1 MIGWCNGEW
10 APLPDGA
17 EVSVV
22 HSGPS
27 LFETVA
33 LRNHRIACLPDHLAR
48 LQLALPRLGLAS
60 ERFILAGAAVPAAW
74 SGPLQGLLERHKL
87 TDAII
92 RLMVVARAD
101 GRPLEWLT
109 ARPLPPTPPSIDL
122 LQLRTVRDRP
132 EWQPRPKSGPWINSS
147 AAWRELRALADR
159 PDVEGV
165 QSDAAGH
172 LCEGTRSSL
181 AWCEGP
187 QWYFPSAETGRLPG
201 TAAAQ
206 LRGVLVLAG
215 RAITDISAPFPRHAS
230 SVVVLR
236 STFATGA
243 VLARSYAVDGQKI
256 WQPSSDQTEATQALR
271 LLADWRAQR
280 CISFV

>member
-92 RLMVVARAD
+92 RLMVVVKLLFKIHSQIHR
-101 GRPLEWLT
+101 GNLFCTPL
-109 ARPLPPTPPSIDL
+109 
-122 LQLRTVRDRP
+122 
-132 EWQPRPKSGPWINSS
+132 
-147 AAWRELRALADR
+147 LRALGDRANARRSGVHVRARNRGDGTLVRSELCATRRGAD
-159 PDVEGV
+159 
-165 QSDAAGH
+165 
-172 LCEGTRSSL
+172 L
-181 AWCEGP
+181 
-187 QWYFPSAETGRLPG
+187 
-201 TAAAQ
+201 
-206 LRGVLVLAG
+206 
-215 RAITDISAPFPRHAS
+215 
-230 SVVVLR
+230 
-236 STFATGA
+236 
-243 VLARSYAVDGQKI
+243 
-256 WQPSSDQTEATQALR
+256 
-271 LLADWRAQR
+271 
-280 CISFV
+280 